1 MENQK
6 VMVENL
12 TNGRIGVTIPEL
24 HLRRTWERKG
34 AKLPVELSVL
44 KEAIYYPGVSYMFTQ
59 GMLGISDMKAKIEL
73 GLEEEGATEP
83 QNIII
88 LTDMQRRRLLTVAPI
103 SELKETLAKLPYEQ
117 VKELVNFAIDNK
129 LTDYERCSLLEKITG
144 TKIVKSIELKEANKE
159 G

>member
-12 TNGRIGVTIPEL
+12 TNGRIGITIPDIRF
-24 HLRRTWERKG
+24 RRTWEKKG
-34 AKLPVELSVL
+34 AKLPVDLDVL

-73 GLEEEGATEP
+73 GLEEEGTVEP

-88 LTDMQRRRLLTVAPI
+88 LNDVQRKRLLTVAPI
-103 SELKETLAKLPYEQ
+103 GELKEMLGKLPYEQ
-117 VKELVNFAIDNK
+117 IKELVNFAIDNK
-129 LTDYERCSLLEKITG
+129 LTDYERCSILEKLTG
-144 TKIVKSIELKEANKE
+144 IKIVKSIELKEANKE